1 MKDNIKLPT
10 KKIANL
16 IDNLIDRRDSN
27 WKDKLLSKE
36 GPKPIHELH
45 NEYYK
50 ELEESERRLE
60 NEEPYDRYSTS
71 RGPRSG
77 QQVLYYEKKS
87 VNPVF
92 QGF

>member
-1 MKDNIKLPT
+1 VKDNIKLPT
-10 KKIANL
+10 KKISNL
-16 IDNLIDRRDSN
+16 IDNLIDRRESG

-36 GPKPIHELH
+36 RPKPIHELH

-60 NEEPYDRYSTS
+60 NVEPYDKYSSS
-71 RGPRSG
+71 RGTRGG
-77 QQVLYYEKKS
+77 QQVLYYEKKA